1 MAFSSGLTSA
11 SHFPKSPNKTQEFC
25 FSNATYMSAANHG
38 SINQSHNL
46 VSKPSQDYMDLFG
59 IEHKHEL
66 EEIKLI
72 FGKVEDPLESLI
84 MIDALQRLGIDY
96 HFQEEIKRSL
106 SRSYENF
113 RTSGDGSLYEVALS
127 FRLLRQDGYHVPADV
142 FNNFKGKDGKFKL
155 ALCEDIRGMMGF
167 YEASHLAVEGEHIL
181 DEAKDFAEK
190 HFKVSMITLI
200 DKDLAR
206 IVRNTLEHPFH
217 KSLARFRTKYYIKSF
232 QTQHEWIQILQD
244 FAKMDFNIV
253 QGLHQQELLH
263 ISKWWKDLGLAQEMK
278 FARDQLLKWY
288 LWPMAALTDPRFSEQ
303 RIELTKPISLIYIID
318 DIFDVYGKLD
328 ELVLFTEAINRWDIA
343 AGEQLPNYMKICFK
357 AVYEITNE
365 IAYKVF
371 REHGWNPTNSLRKT
385 WVNLFNAFLVEA
397 KWFASGN
404 LPKAE
409 EYLKNAVIS
418 SGVHVVLVHMFFL
431 LGHGITKDSVDL
443 VDDIPNLIS
452 LPATILRLW
461 DDLGSAKDEN
471 QEGYDGSY
479 IECYMKEHQ
488 DVSYGSAREQVFGMI
503 SDAWKRL
510 NEECLSLNPF
520 SSSFRKASL
529 NVARMVPVMYN
540 YDDNQCLP
548 SLEEHITSMLYESIA

>member
-1 MAFSSGLTSA
+1 MLLLM
-11 SHFPKSPNKTQEFC
+11 Q
-25 FSNATYMSAANHG
+25 
-38 SINQSHNL
+38 
-46 VSKPSQDYMDLFG
+46 DLFG
-59 IEHKHEL
+59 IEHKHKL

-72 FGKVEDPLESLI
+72 FGKIEDPLESLI

-96 HFQEEIKRSL
+96 HFQEEIKTSL
-106 SRSYENF
+106 SRQYGNF
-113 RTSGDGSLYEVALS
+113 HASGDGILYEIALS

-142 FNNFKGKDGKFKL
+142 FNNFKDKEGKFKL
-155 ALCEDIRGMMGF
+155 HLCEDISGMMGL

-181 DEAKDFAEK
+181 DEAKDFSGKSLNA
-190 HFKVSMITLI
+190 SMIMLM

-206 IVRNTLEHPFH
+206 IVQNTLEHPFH

-232 QTQHEWIQILQD
+232 QTQHEWIQLLQD

-253 QGLHQQELLH
+253 QRLHQRELVH
-263 ISKWWKDLGLAQEMK
+263 ISKWWKELGLAQELK
-278 FARDQLLKWY
+278 FARDQPLKWY
-288 LWPMAALTDPRFSEQ
+288 VWPLAALTDPRFSEQ

-318 DIFDVYGKLD
+318 DIFDVYGRLD
-328 ELVLFTEAINRWDIA
+328 ELVLFTEAINRWEIA
-343 AGEQLPNYMKICFK
+343 AGDQLPNYMKICFK
-357 AVYEITNE
+357 AIYEITNE
-365 IAYKVF
+365 IGYKVF
-371 REHGWNPTNSLRKT
+371 QEHGWNPINSLRKT
-385 WVNLFNAFLVEA
+385 WVSLFNAFLVEA

-479 IECYMKEHQ
+479 IECYLKEHRNI
-488 DVSYGSAREQVFGMI
+488 SYESARKHVFGMI
-503 SDAWKRL
+503 SDAWEQL
-510 NEECLSLNPF
+510 NEDCLSPNPF
-520 SSSFRKASL
+520 PPVFRKASL
-529 NVARMVPVMYN
+529 NVARMVPVMYS

-548 SLEEHITSMLYESIA
+548 SLEEHINSMLYESIDL